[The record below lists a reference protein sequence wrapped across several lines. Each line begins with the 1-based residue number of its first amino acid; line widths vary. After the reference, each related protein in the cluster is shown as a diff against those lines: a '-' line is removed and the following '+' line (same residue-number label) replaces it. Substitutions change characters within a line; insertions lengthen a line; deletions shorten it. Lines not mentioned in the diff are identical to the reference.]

1 MKIDYIIPA
10 SLTDGFC
17 GQIAFFRASLNA
29 LGPPYSDARLVAV
42 FGDPPAP
49 ELPPRWR
56 RHFEGIEVEWV
67 YNSTRKVP
75 ECYAGQHWRRYEV
88 FRPDCDLVVLCDAD
102 VAQLRPMDALARTLI
117 EESAIGGVIAHYHFP
132 RPGREKNPV
141 ADWAEL
147 GLKIMGAP
155 LNLTYPYAL
164 APPGSPAQA
173 PFYVNYG
180 VVMGTPHAMTALYRC
195 QRAISDEISG
205 FVTPYFAPQVSVA
218 LACIK
223 AGLACTALPM
233 RYNYPNDPIA
243 DELYPGQMEQIIFL
257 HYLRRDS
264 LNRAQ
269 IFANREAFDAFMA
282 ATLDG
287 SNEIFR
293 HHVAHV
299 TGAVYPFDG

>member
-1 MKIDYIIPA
+1 
-10 SLTDGFC
+10 
-17 GQIAFFRASLNA
+17 
-29 LGPPYSDARLVAV
+29 
-42 FGDPPAP
+42 
-49 ELPPRWR
+49 
-56 RHFEGIEVEWV
+56 
-67 YNSTRKVP
+67 
-75 ECYAGQHWRRYEV
+75 
-88 FRPDCDLVVLCDAD
+88 
-102 VAQLRPMDALARTLI
+102 MDALARTLI